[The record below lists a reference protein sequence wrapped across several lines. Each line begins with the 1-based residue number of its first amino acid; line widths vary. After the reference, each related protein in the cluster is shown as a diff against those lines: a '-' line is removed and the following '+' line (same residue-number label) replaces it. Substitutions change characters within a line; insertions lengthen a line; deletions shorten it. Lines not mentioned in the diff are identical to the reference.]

1 MIMDTM
7 SYSAFRIR
15 LAGILD
21 KVNDDHKPVL
31 ITRQNGKPAVVMS
44 LEDFQAYEE
53 TAYLMASPK
62 NAKRLNQAIA
72 EVKAGTTVQRGL
84 IEK

>member
-1 MIMDTM
+1 MDTI
-7 SYSAFRIR
+7 SYSAFRST
-15 LAGILD
+15 LAKTLD

-31 ITRQNGKPAVVMS
+31 ITRQNGKPAVVIS

-62 NAKRLNQAIA
+62 NAARLNQAIM
-72 EVKAGTTVQRGL
+72 EVESGQAVQREL
-84 IEK
+84 IEE

>member
-1 MIMDTM
+1 MDSI
-7 SYSAFRIR
+7 SYSEFRSH

-21 KVNDDHKPVL
+21 KVNDDHVPML
-31 ITRQNGKPAVVMS
+31 ITRRNGKPAVLIS
-44 LEDFQAYEE
+44 LDDFKSYEE

-62 NAKRLNQAIA
+62 NAERLNEAIA
-72 EVKAGTTVQRGL
+72 EVEAGKTIRKSL

>member
-1 MIMDTM
+1 MDTM
-7 SYSAFRIR
+7 SYTAFRND
-15 LAGILD
+15 LASVLD

-31 ITRQNGKPAVVMS
+31 ITRQNGRPAVVIS

-62 NAKRLNQAIA
+62 NAVRLNDSINQVAA
-72 EVKAGTTVQRGL
+72 GKATPRGL
-84 IEK
+84 IEE

>member
-1 MIMDTM
+1 MDTI
-7 SYSAFRIR
+7 SYSAFRTH
-15 LAGILD
+15 LASTLD

-44 LEDFQAYEE
+44 LEDFHAYEE

-62 NAKRLNQAIA
+62 NVERLNQAIA
-72 EVKAGTTVQRGL
+72 EIEAGNTLKKAL
-84 IEK
+84 IEE

>member
-1 MIMDTM
+1 M
-7 SYSAFRIR
+7 SYSAFRTR
-15 LAGILD
+15 LASTLD

-62 NAKRLNQAIA
+62 NGERLNQAIT
-72 EVKAGTTVQRGL
+72 EVEAGKTVQHGL
-84 IEK
+84 VEE

>member
-1 MIMDTM
+1 MDTM
-7 SYSAFRIR
+7 SYSAFRNK
-15 LAGILD
+15 LAGTLD

-31 ITRQNGKPAVVMS
+31 ITRQNGQPAVVMS

-62 NAKRLNQAIA
+62 NAERLNQAIA
-72 EVKAGTTVQRGL
+72 EVNAGNAVLREP
-84 IEK
+84 IKE